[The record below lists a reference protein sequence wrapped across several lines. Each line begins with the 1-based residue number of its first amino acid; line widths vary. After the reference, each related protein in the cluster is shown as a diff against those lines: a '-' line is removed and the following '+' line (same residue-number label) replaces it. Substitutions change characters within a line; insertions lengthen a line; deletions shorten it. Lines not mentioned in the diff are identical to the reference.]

1 MQIAP
6 HSPPTQ
12 AHVALEST
20 VIAHGLPY
28 PQNRELARTMEEI
41 VRERGATPRTVGI
54 VNGQPMAGLEDE
66 QIEMFARSAQ
76 QAESTEEDG
85 TNNGEKNGETVHKI
99 SQRNLAIAVA
109 RGWHGATT
117 VATTM
122 WIAHRAGI
130 PVFATGGIGGVH
142 RPDGTGR
149 QFDVSADLVELARTP
164 VIVVCAG
171 AKAILDLP
179 ATLEY
184 LETHGVTVV
193 GMGTEEFPAFYS
205 RSSGLAVDVCCH
217 SAREVADIWQ
227 TKQRL
232 NLPGGLLVTVP
243 VPAEEE
249 IPAAEIEPVI
259 ERALDEANARGL
271 RSAAVTPF
279 LLARIAEL
287 TGDRSL
293 RANVALLH
301 NNARVASDI
310 AVALTES
317 PTQLA

>member
-1 MQIAP
+1 MQVNPQPQTIP
-6 HSPPTQ
+6 Q
-12 AHVALEST
+12 VALEST

-28 PQNRELARTMEEI
+28 PQNRELAFTMEEI
-41 VRERGATPRTVGI
+41 VHDHGATPRTIGI
-54 VNGQPMAGLEDE
+54 VSGQPLAGLNNE
-66 QIEMFARSAQ
+66 QIELFARSA
-76 QAESTEEDG
+76 G
-85 TNNGEKNGETVHKI
+85 GEKSGGTIEVHKI

-109 RGWHGATT
+109 RDWHGATT

-142 RPDGTGR
+142 RPDSSGR
-149 QFDVSADLVELARTP
+149 QFDVSADLVELAQRP

-193 GMGTEEFPAFYS
+193 GMGTDEFPAFYS
-205 RSSGLAVDVCCH
+205 RHSGLSVDVCCH
-217 SAREVADIWQ
+217 SAEEVAQIWRA
-227 TKQRL
+227 KQKL

-243 VPAEEE
+243 VPVEDE
-249 IPAAEIEPVI
+249 IPAADIAPLIEQAV
-259 ERALDEANARGL
+259 AEADANGL

-287 TGDRSL
+287 TGERSL
-293 RANVALLH
+293 RTNIALLK
-301 NNARVASDI
+301 NNARVAAQIS
-310 AVALTES
+310 VALVQHA
-317 PTQLA
+317 TQTV